1 MKKLFEL
8 HQKITFMVNE
18 YRVIKDAQTIGYAK
32 QKRLALRE
40 QFTIFKDESQ
50 KEVLATSKART
61 IIDLG
66 PTFDVLDANSKTL
79 GVIKKDFKKSLL
91 SSSWSIYDPK
101 NEKLL
106 FHITEKN
113 QAIAIIRRLWNL
125 IPFANEIP
133 FFIKFHF
140 SILSGNKIVGE
151 YTKLTSIK
159 DHYALFLEESYEDKV
174 ELRVWMIAA
183 VLLDAMQSR

>member
-1 MKKLFEL
+1 
-8 HQKITFMVNE
+8 MVNE